1 MSTVQDPPPFFTGEV
16 AAKPTEGAGPRS
28 HANNVRGPA
37 PSTMLRMVPLPRK
50 RRGRIFKSA
59 ITALTILAALPA
71 AAQTLRVGLR
81 EDPDI
86 LDPTLGSSYVGRIVY
101 AAMCDKLFDIDAHL
115 NIVPQLATG
124 YEWADP
130 THLVLHLRAGVTFQ
144 NGEAFDA
151 EAVRYKLNRDLT
163 IKGSMRAGEISA
175 IKDILVRDPLT
186 VVLELK
192 APSSALLAQLTDRA
206 GIMIAPKAA
215 EAAGAQFG
223 LHPVCAG
230 PFAFESRVAQDRI
243 VLKRFPGYWNAAAIH
258 FDEVDY
264 LPLPNPA
271 VRLAN
276 LQAGALDIVEQI
288 VPTDAPAVQKDPKLK
303 LAVGDSLSYQGIT
316 INTNNTLASNTPI
329 GREVLVRQ
337 AFDLAIDRKALIDV
351 VYDGLYTPTV
361 QASPPSSP
369 YYMADIQPPAR
380 DVDRARAL
388 LKQSGAALPVKVT
401 LVAPNNPDL
410 QQVDEVIQSMAAE
423 AGFEVTLQSM
433 EFASSLQAG
442 YAGNFQAYNIA
453 WSGRIDPDGNLYPFL
468 HTGGTFNYGHYTDPA
483 MDDLLDR
490 ARLVTGL
497 DERRALY
504 RKVVEQ
510 ERRDLPLIYLWTP
523 KNLVGMRKQVTGF
536 VQVPDGLIRL
546 AGVALEK

>member
-1 MSTVQDPPPFFTGEV
+1 M
-16 AAKPTEGAGPRS
+16 RS
-28 HANNVRGPA
+28 
-37 PSTMLRMVPLPRK
+37 L
-50 RRGRIFKSA
+50 
-59 ITALTILAALPA
+59 LAAIIFAVLSLPTS
-71 AAQTLRVGLR
+71 AQTLRIGLR

-130 THLVLHLRAGVTFQ
+130 THLILHLRDGVTFQ
-144 NGEAFDA
+144 NGEKFDA

-175 IKDILVRDPLT
+175 IKEVRVRDPLT
-186 VVLELK
+186 VELELK
-192 APSSALLAQLTDRA
+192 SPSSALLAQLTDRA

-215 EAAGAQFG
+215 EAAGANFG

-230 PFAFESRVAQDRI
+230 PFAFDSRVAQDRI

-288 VPTDAPAVQKDPKLK
+288 VPTDAPAVQHDPKLV
-303 LAVGDSLSYQGIT
+303 LAVGDGLSYQGIT
-316 INTNNTLASNTPI
+316 INTGNTLASNTPL
-329 GREVLVRQ
+329 GRETLVRQ
-337 AFDLAIDRKALIDV
+337 AFELAIDRKALIDV

-369 YYMADIQPPAR
+369 YYFADIQPPAR

-388 LKQSGAALPVKVT
+388 LKQSGAALPVKIT

-410 QQVDEVIQSMAAE
+410 QQADEVIQSMAAE

-483 MDDLLDR
+483 MDDALDR

-504 RKVVEQ
+504 RQVVEQ

-536 VQVPDGLIRL
+536 TQVPDGLIRL
-546 AGVALEK
+546 TGVALGK

>member
-1 MSTVQDPPPFFTGEV
+1 MCVAPPPPPCF
-16 AAKPTEGAGPRS
+16 AWSPS
-28 HANNVRGPA
+28 PA
-37 PSTMLRMVPLPRK
+37 S
-50 RRGRIFKSA
+50 GGGGIFKSA

-71 AAQTLRVGLR
+71 AAQTLRIGLR

-410 QQVDEVIQSMAAE
+410 QQADEVIQSMAAE